1 MRQWLFAASLAVASL
16 AHADTIQPGNW
27 EFTVNIAAEGL
38 GAFAPKPGAI
48 VNTRC
53 ITQDQANDPA
63 KVLGDAGTKGDCQFT
78 NQKDTGSE
86 FTFDVQCTGRVPVR
100 GSGKMR
106 YTAQTMDGNLDL
118 DGDAQ
123 GMKFSTRSQISA
135 RRLGPCSS

>member
-1 MRQWLFAASLAVASL
+1 MHKWLVLSAFVLPVTVPMRVL
-16 AHADTIQPGNW
+16 ADTIQPGNW

-38 GAFAPKPGAI
+38 GAFAPKPGPI

-106 YTAQTMDGNLDL
+106 YTAQT
-118 DGDAQ
+118 
-123 GMKFSTRSQISA
+123 T
-135 RRLGPCSS
+135 